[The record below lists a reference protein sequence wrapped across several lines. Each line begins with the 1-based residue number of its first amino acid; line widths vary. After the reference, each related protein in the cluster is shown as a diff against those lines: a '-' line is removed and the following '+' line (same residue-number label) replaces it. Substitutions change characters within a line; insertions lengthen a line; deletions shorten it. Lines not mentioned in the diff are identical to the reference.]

1 MNTWQILGVSWAGDV
16 PSLLTRVDQNRTSEL
31 VSLLGRKLSYR
42 VRPRRV
48 CLGHITYGES
58 GPAYVDCHN
67 DPGPAPRCERCAAVE
82 NVLAASMHQAHKLGR
97 AYVDRRHTA
106 HLDNPHRL
114 YLAAFPD
121 GSLKVG
127 TSVGS
132 SGGVRLIEQGAWLAR
147 YVAIA
152 SDGYAVRELED
163 LVTAELGVVQAVSTR
178 RKLHG
183 LAHRVDH
190 DLLRASL
197 TTTTVQV
204 HRLIASSADGIDP
217 VDVAWNN
224 PCVDD
229 DRWTGAAA
237 YPLRLDTGN
246 HVFTIAS
253 VCGRVGLIER
263 ASSPDRLLVDLG
275 QLRGLEVELA
285 DVEPDAVEVQA
296 SLF

>member
-1 MNTWQILGVSWAGDV
+1 
-16 PSLLTRVDQNRTSEL
+16 
-31 VSLLGRKLSYR
+31 
-42 VRPRRV
+42 
-48 CLGHITYGES
+48 
-58 GPAYVDCHN
+58 
-67 DPGPAPRCERCAAVE
+67 
-82 NVLAASMHQAHKLGR
+82 
-97 AYVDRRHTA
+97 
-106 HLDNPHRL
+106 
-114 YLAAFPD
+114 
-121 GSLKVG
+121 
-127 TSVGS
+127 
-132 SGGVRLIEQGAWLAR
+132 
-147 YVAIA
+147 
-152 SDGYAVRELED
+152 
-163 LVTAELGVVQAVSTR
+163 
-178 RKLHG
+178 
-183 LAHRVDH
+183 
-190 DLLRASL
+190 
-197 TTTTVQV
+197 VQV